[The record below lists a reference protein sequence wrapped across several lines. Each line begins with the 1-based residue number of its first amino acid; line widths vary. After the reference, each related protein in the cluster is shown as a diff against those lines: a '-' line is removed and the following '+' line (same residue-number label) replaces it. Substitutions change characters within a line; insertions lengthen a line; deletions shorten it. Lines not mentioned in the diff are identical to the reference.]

1 MKSTKQ
7 KEGHRKYGLKLE
19 GSPPSGGDPKIT
31 HLEGAVKAQAEEIE
45 RLKQQHQ
52 SKERTDRLKN
62 LRIAGLNCHP
72 DDAHKM
78 INDLLTEKLGVH
90 LLPSDFQTRVL
101 PSKKTWHQSKQQGT
115 GSDPSRRSASNEV
128 TDLHQAAAAAAES
141 KQTAIISFSNIWK
154 RREVYSRKTQL
165 RDTQVFISEDLPKEE
180 SALLF
185 ECRKLRRERLI
196 KTCYSKDLAVFIR
209 TNLGSEVQI
218 TSKSDLQKYSTDS
231 TPARSST
238 PLGPVNISDHSV
250 ETSSMYMYSASQL
263 PDNSIDEEETFY
275 GFGEEQMRT

>member
-1 MKSTKQ
+1 MKYCQPSQ
-7 KEGHRKYGLKLE
+7 CLLVGL
-19 GSPPSGGDPKIT
+19 
-31 HLEGAVKAQAEEIE
+31 
-45 RLKQQHQ
+45 
-52 SKERTDRLKN
+52 
-62 LRIAGLNCHP
+62 
-72 DDAHKM
+72 
-78 INDLLTEKLGVH
+78 H
-90 LLPSDFQTRVL
+90 LLFHILHFYYQTPPHQNTPNPFSL
-101 PSKKTWHQSKQQGT
+101 PAVMS
-115 GSDPSRRSASNEV
+115 V
-128 TDLHQAAAAAAES
+128 AAAAAES